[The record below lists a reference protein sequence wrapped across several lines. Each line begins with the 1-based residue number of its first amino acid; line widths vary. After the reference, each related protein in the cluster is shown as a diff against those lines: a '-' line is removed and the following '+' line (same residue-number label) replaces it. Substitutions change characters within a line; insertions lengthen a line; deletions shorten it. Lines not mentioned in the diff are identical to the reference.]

1 MSNSVNRAAALR
13 RNLTILTLLI
23 AELALSGCMDPFKRH
38 GSADSNNAATANQA
52 PQISGT
58 PPDTVQVGAALSFVP
73 TALDPE
79 NKPLTFSVANLP
91 GWAQFDSATGQIS
104 GTPQSSDVGRVD
116 NVTISV
122 SDGLASASLT
132 PFNIA
137 VVAPLAAAPLPGA
150 ASATLSW
157 EPPTENE
164 DGSPLTD
171 LAGFKIYY
179 GNSPDALTQAINI
192 TDSTTLTYIVASLT
206 PGTWFFAIAALSA
219 SGAESAQS
227 VAVSKTVT

>member
-1 MSNSVNRAAALR
+1 M
-13 RNLTILTLLI
+13 
-23 AELALSGCMDPFKRH
+23 
-38 GSADSNNAATANQA
+38 GS
-52 PQISGT
+52 
-58 PPDTVQVGAALSFVP
+58 
-73 TALDPE
+73 
-79 NKPLTFSVANLP
+79 
-91 GWAQFDSATGQIS
+91 
-104 GTPQSSDVGRVD
+104 VD

-137 VVAPLAAAPLPGA
+137 VVAPLGAAPLPSA

-157 EPPTENE
+157 EAPTENE

-179 GNSPDALTQAINI
+179 GNSPDALNQAINI
-192 TDSTTLTYIVASLT
+192 TDSRTLTYMVASLT

>member
-13 RNLTILTLLI
+13 RNLTILTLSI
-23 AELALSGCMDPFKRH
+23 IDLALSGCMDPFKRH
-38 GSADSNNAATANQA
+38 GSADSNSAATANQA

-58 PPDTVQVGAALSFVP
+58 PPDTVQVGATLSFVP
-73 TALDPE
+73 TAQDPE
-79 NKPLTFSVANLP
+79 NNPLTFSVANLP

-104 GTPQSSDVGRVD
+104 GTPQSSDVGSVD

-122 SDGLASASLT
+122 SDGSASASLT

-137 VVAPLAAAPLPGA
+137 VVAPLP
-150 ASATLSW
+150 SATLSW
-157 EPPTENE
+157 EAPTENE

-179 GNSPDALTQAINI
+179 GNSPDALNQAINI
-192 TDSTTLTYIVASLT
+192 TSSATLTYTVVSLT

>member
-13 RNLTILTLLI
+13 RNLTILTLSI
-23 AELALSGCMDPFKRH
+23 IYLALSGCMDPFKRH
-38 GSADSNNAATANQA
+38 GSADSNSAATANQA

-58 PPDTVQVGAALSFVP
+58 PPDTVQVGATLSFVP
-73 TALDPE
+73 TAQDPE
-79 NKPLTFSVANLP
+79 NNPLTFSVANLP
-91 GWAQFDSATGQIS
+91 DWAQFDLAPGQIS
-104 GTPQSSDVGRVD
+104 GTPQSSDVGSVD

-132 PFNIA
+132 PFNIT
-137 VVAPLAAAPLPGA
+137 VVAPLP
-150 ASATLSW
+150 SATLSW
-157 EPPTENE
+157 EAPTENE

-179 GNSPDALTQAINI
+179 GNSPDALNQAINI
-192 TDSTTLTYIVASLT
+192 TSSATLTYTVVSLT